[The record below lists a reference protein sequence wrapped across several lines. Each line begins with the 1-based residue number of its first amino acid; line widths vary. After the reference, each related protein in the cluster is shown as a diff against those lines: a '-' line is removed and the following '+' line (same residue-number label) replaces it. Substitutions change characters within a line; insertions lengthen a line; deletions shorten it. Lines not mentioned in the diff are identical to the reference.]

1 MAIFDFTG
9 SKDELKFK
17 RQLEENF
24 FKEQLDN
31 DPFKRYMGGTGGS
44 MVAVQKSIAK
54 KSGTEIVFSLQYNP
68 KVNEVYDEETIA
80 GKGTLETPVNC
91 AMNVGKTRF
100 IVGAKDY
107 DIAEFKT
114 VFDFFKSLYDQLSI
128 KRDLLYKRR
137 NINQFAWCFASG
149 SKGKNDHKSY
159 DYILGQGQVTSDFT
173 NFFIEKIKNC
183 PINALDAAGNGISSD
198 RVLFGAESIRNVIA
212 AGQTIQERCVV
223 GDPAGGGDRIGTA
236 DYADTSG
243 YCSVDHLSNL
253 IEIAKKGGRKIN
265 TEANILPMKYIN
277 YEGHQGYG
285 YTYFV
290 SPRVGRRLLKSPL
303 VKELL
308 IRPFKE
314 QGQPTYFN
322 GTNYIGKLLGTDI
335 VIIDEFEYLDI
346 TTDAG
351 ADIGYGALCGQN
363 FLAKAVC
370 VNPTVKTDEYDMGN
384 QYEASIKIIDGLK
397 VIKFPSK
404 RYQNVNNFPHL
415 ETGIVHSFTL
425 I

>member
-1 MAIFDFTG
+1 MAIFDFLG

-31 DPFKRYMGGTGGS
+31 DPFKRYMGSKGS
-44 MVAVQKSIAK
+44 MVAIEKSIAK
-54 KSGTEIVFSLQYNP
+54 KAGTEIVFSLQYNP
-68 KVNEVYDEETIA
+68 KVNEVYDEETVS

-100 IVGAKDY
+100 VVGAKDY

-114 VFDFFKSLYDQLSI
+114 TFDFFKSLHNQLSI

-149 SKGKNDHKSY
+149 SKAKNDHKSY
-159 DYILGQGQVTSDFT
+159 DYILGPNQVTSDFT
-173 NFFIEKIKNC
+173 NFFIDKIKNC
-183 PINALDAAGNGISSD
+183 VINQIDASGNGISSD
-198 RVLFGAESIRNVIA
+198 RVLFGAESIRNIIA
-212 AGQTIQERCVV
+212 AGQTIQQRCAV
-223 GDPAGGGDRIGTA
+223 GAPAANANIGTA
-236 DYADTSG
+236 DYNEETSG
-243 YCSVDHLSNL
+243 YCSVNHLSNL

-277 YEGHQGYG
+277 YEGHEGYG

-308 IRPFKE
+308 IRPFRE

-335 VIIDEFEYLDI
+335 VIIDEFEYLDFA
-346 TTDAG
+346 TDANV
-351 ADIGYGALCGQN
+351 DIGYGALCGQN

-370 VNPTVKTDEYDMGN
+370 INPTVVSETFDAQN
-384 QYEASIKIIDGLK
+384 QYELSMKIIDGLK

>member
-68 KVNEVYDEETIA
+68 KVNEVYDEETVA

-149 SKGKNDHKSY
+149 SKGKDDHKSY

-173 NFFIEKIKNC
+173 AFFIEKIKNC
-183 PINALDAAGNGISSD
+183 LINALDAAGNGISSD

-212 AGQTIQERCVV
+212 AGQTIQDRCAV
-223 GDPAGGGDRIGTA
+223 GAPGNNGNIGTA
-236 DYADTSG
+236 DYTDTSG

-351 ADIGYGALCGQN
+351 VDIGYGALCGQN